1 VLLLKRITLSYIY
14 KQNTNN
20 NFKEYIH
27 LNDYNY
33 HSPIFQDFTIDNEF
47 YNSLGKKHIIRTL
60 MEEHQVILNFLKVL
74 EKLVKDIKHKTSIND
89 SQEILKDIKLISG
102 HLLRTEKHQIRE
114 EHTFVRRLVSMA
126 EYVPSQEIRKQHD
139 NLGVLKRKLERTI
152 YGIYTAPFDDFQ
164 KELQLVNRKLIK
176 DLKSHMNI
184 EENILYPQAVK
195 LIPDKDR
202 WKKMRKESENI
213 GYCCFTPGKK

>member
-1 VLLLKRITLSYIY
+1 MSKRY
-14 KQNTNN
+14 Q
-20 NFKEYIH
+20 
-27 LNDYNY
+27 
-33 HSPIFQDFTIDNEF
+33 
-47 YNSLGKKHIIRTL
+47 
-60 MEEHQVILNFLKVL
+60 
-74 EKLVKDIKHKTSIND
+74 TSITD

-139 NLGVLKRKLERTI
+139 NLGFLKRKLERTI
-152 YGIYTAPFDDFQ
+152 YGVYTVPFDDFQ
-164 KELQLVNRKLIK
+164 KDLQSISRKLIK
-176 DLKSHMNI
+176 DLKSHMDI

-195 LIPDKDR
+195 LIHNKDL
-202 WKKMRKESENI
+202 WKKMRNEFDNI

>member
-1 VLLLKRITLSYIY
+1 M
-14 KQNTNN
+14 
-20 NFKEYIH
+20 
-27 LNDYNY
+27 NDYNY

-164 KELQLVNRKLIK
+164 KELQSVSRELIK
-176 DLKSHMNI
+176 DLKSHMDI

>member
-1 VLLLKRITLSYIY
+1 
-14 KQNTNN
+14 
-20 NFKEYIH
+20 

-60 MEEHQVILNFLKVL
+60 MEEHQVILNFLSVL

-126 EYVPSQEIRKQHD
+126 EYVPSQKIREQHD
-139 NLGVLKRKLERTI
+139 NLGILKRKLERTI

-164 KELQLVNRKLIK
+164 KEFQSVSRKLIK
-176 DLKSHMNI
+176 DLKSHMDI

-213 GYCCFTPGKK
+213 GYCCFTPSNK